1 MLKMKAIVYE
11 KHGPPEVLHL
21 REIEKPAPQDNEDWS
36 KPTRIS
42 EIRHKRNRGELW
54 I

>member
-21 REIEKPAPQDNEDWS
+21 REIEKPAPQDNEVLV
-36 KPTRIS
+36 KAHP
-42 EIRHKRNRGELW
+42 HK
-54 I
+54 